1 MKDWEVIATNL
12 SRERWDWRCIPS
24 IDEKGRS
31 IFVVDA
37 QRDGKR
43 FIVCADEKLSA
54 FLELKS
60 AIRGCRD
67 FLDTQARFLQ
77 NSRRQTDLESGG
89 RLFPRPF

>member
-1 MKDWEVIATNL
+1 M
-12 SRERWDWRCIPS
+12 
-24 IDEKGRS
+24 